1 MFSAQK
7 HEMPSDIPPETSRRP
22 TDTGFGKVL
31 NSIQGLQQRLD
42 DFSIDE
48 VTRAHSQAQELI
60 RGFGLLQAQLNAL
73 TKLKDAVVS
82 ARNKIAALPE
92 ENFDLVGPDS
102 FERHP
107 QLRAIVKAAKLI
119 RMHRILQAARA
130 SADCI
135 SLENS
140 AVSGIDL
147 PKQISATSERS
158 PVVPPADNV
167 VAPTVDGATKSNIAS
182 DKAEADFTSAH
193 EDQSL
198 PPATLS
204 AAQQSESRPQYE
216 FAELKLNE
224 AQDIPLAGQKDSSE
238 AAMADK
244 HLPIPRNDKKPSEK
258 SCFNER
264 LLSDVIQT
272 YGEFALVPISSIPPE
287 SAQSR
292 LPAPRTATDL
302 IPVQSAVESAFA
314 QSKGAASL
322 AAPAMAPEKKQAIVN
337 KGANPSAKSR
347 GEIDRELKNIIKDYG
362 EYDLYSHQKSLNIK
376 TAVIIALAVLALIVG
391 GFYFF
396 KTAPAPA
403 PVASEDVLS
412 SGRAT
417 QEIETPRVTQKL
429 NETK

>member
-22 TDTGFGKVL
+22 TDTGFGRVL

-92 ENFDLVGPDS
+92 DNFDLVGPDS

-130 SADCI
+130 SADYI

-147 PKQISATSERS
+147 AKEISATSDPL

-167 VAPTVDGATKSNIAS
+167 VAPTVDSVTENNIAS
-182 DKAEADFTSAH
+182 DKADADFTSAH
-193 EDQSL
+193 EDQTL

-204 AAQQSESRPQYE
+204 ATQQSESRPKYE

-224 AQDIPLAGQKDSSE
+224 TQDIPLAGQKDSS
-238 AAMADK
+238 AMADK
-244 HLPIPRNDKKPSEK
+244 HLPIPANDKKPSEK
-258 SCFNER
+258 SRFNER

-272 YGEFALVPISSIPPE
+272 YGEFALVPISSTPAE

-302 IPVQSAVESAFA
+302 VPVQSAVESAFA
-314 QSKGAASL
+314 QSKSAASL
-322 AAPAMAPEKKQAIVN
+322 AAPTMAPEKKQASVN
-337 KGANPSAKSR
+337 KGAGPSAKSR

-396 KTAPAPA
+396 KTTPAPA
-403 PVASEDVLS
+403 PVASEDALS

-417 QEIETPRVTQKL
+417 QEIQTPRVTQKL
-429 NETK
+429 NKTK

>member
-7 HEMPSDIPPETSRRP
+7 HEMPSDIPPETSRQP
-22 TDTGFGKVL
+22 SDTGFGKVL

-48 VTRAHSQAQELI
+48 VTRAHSQAQALI

-73 TKLKDAVVS
+73 TKLKDTVVN

-92 ENFDLVGPDS
+92 ENFDLVDPDS

-130 SADCI
+130 SADSI
-135 SLENS
+135 SLDNS

-147 PKQISATSERS
+147 TREISPTTERL

-167 VAPTVDGATKSNIAS
+167 VAPIVDSATENNIAS

-193 EDQSL
+193 EYQIL

-204 AAQQSESRPQYE
+204 AMQQSESRPKYE

-224 AQDIPLAGQKDSSE
+224 TQGGPLAGQKDSV
-238 AAMADK
+238 AMADK
-244 HLPIPRNDKKPSEK
+244 HLPIPSNDKKPSEK
-258 SCFNER
+258 SRFNER
-264 LLSDVIQT
+264 LLSDVIET
-272 YGEFALVPISSIPPE
+272 YGEFALVPVSSTPAE
-287 SAQSR
+287 SAQRS

-302 IPVQSAVESAFA
+302 IPIQSAVESAFA
-314 QSKGAASL
+314 QSKSTTSVAT
-322 AAPAMAPEKKQAIVN
+322 PTTAPEKEKAIVN
-337 KGANPSAKSR
+337 KGPAPSAKSR

-376 TAVIIALAVLALIVG
+376 NAVIAVVTVLALIVG
-391 GFYFF
+391 AFYLF

-403 PVASEDVLS
+403 PVASEDAVS
-412 SGRAT
+412 SGRAA
-417 QEIETPRVTQKL
+417 QEIETPSVTQKL

>member
-42 DFSIDE
+42 DFSIDQ
-48 VTRAHSQAQELI
+48 VARAHSQAQELI

-73 TKLKDAVVS
+73 TKLKDTVVS
-82 ARNKIAALPE
+82 AGNKIAALPE
-92 ENFDLVGPDS
+92 ENFDLVDPDS

-130 SADCI
+130 SADSI

-147 PKQISATSERS
+147 PKEISPTSERL
-158 PVVPPADNV
+158 PVLPCADNV
-167 VAPTVDGATKSNIAS
+167 VEPADDSAAENNIAS

-193 EDQSL
+193 GGQCL
-198 PPATLS
+198 VPATL
-204 AAQQSESRPQYE
+204 ATAPFESGAKYE

-224 AQDIPLAGQKDSSE
+224 TQGIPLAGQKDFSE

-244 HLPIPRNDKKPSEK
+244 HLAIPPNDKKPSEK
-258 SCFNER
+258 SRFNER

-272 YGEFALVPISSIPPE
+272 YGEFALVPISSTPAE
-287 SAQSR
+287 SAQSS
-292 LPAPRTATDL
+292 LPATRIGTDL

-314 QSKGAASL
+314 QSKSAASL
-322 AAPAMAPEKKQAIVN
+322 AAPTTASEKKQAIAN
-337 KGANPSAKSR
+337 KGPVSSTKSH

-376 TAVIIALAVLALIVG
+376 TTVIAIVTVLALIVG

-396 KTAPAPA
+396 KTTPAPA
-403 PVASEDVLS
+403 PVASEDALS

-417 QEIETPRVTQKL
+417 HEIETPSVMQKL